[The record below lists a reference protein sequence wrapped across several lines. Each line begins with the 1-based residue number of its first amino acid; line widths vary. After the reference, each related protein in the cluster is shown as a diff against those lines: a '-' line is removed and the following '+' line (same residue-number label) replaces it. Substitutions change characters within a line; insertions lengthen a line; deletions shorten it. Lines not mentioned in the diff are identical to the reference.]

1 MVGSHCLQDKRV
13 ISFRT
18 EFILWRQGFGSVG
31 HQVGVTIHIK
41 GTGDDASLFRQE
53 VRLGALPAK
62 Q

>member
-1 MVGSHCLQDKRV
+1 
-13 ISFRT
+13 
-18 EFILWRQGFGSVG
+18 
-31 HQVGVTIHIK
+31 VTIHIK